1 MTASRELLRAAVVAM
16 CCSPES
22 RHTPGCAR
30 ECTFGWGWIGTWRT
44 PRVRC
49 SYPCAVTLVS
59 ESHSS
64 FGCIS
69 GERRNDEYEK
79 TRAIGNARF
88 DVCADG
94 SSANQAYRNAR
105 RRNDLK
111 LLSIRGETAPR
122 TPVWRSKRR
131 SQFDRWKS

>member
-1 MTASRELLRAAVVAM
+1 MTASREPLGAAVVAM
-16 CCSPES
+16 CCWPES
-22 RHTPGCAR
+22 RHTRGCVPG
-30 ECTFGWGWIGTWRT
+30 CTFGWEWIGTWRI

-49 SYPCAVTLVS
+49 SCPCAAILVL

-79 TRAIGNARF
+79 PRATCSARF
-88 DVCADG
+88 DVRTDG
-94 SSANQAYRNAR
+94 SGANQAYRNAR
-105 RRNDLK
+105 RRHDLK

-122 TPVWRSKRR
+122 T
-131 SQFDRWKS
+131 